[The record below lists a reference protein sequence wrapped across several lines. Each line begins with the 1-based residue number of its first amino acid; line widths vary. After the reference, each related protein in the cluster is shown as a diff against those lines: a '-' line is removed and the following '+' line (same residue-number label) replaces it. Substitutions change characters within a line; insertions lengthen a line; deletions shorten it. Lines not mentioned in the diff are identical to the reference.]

1 MIKHRYTSF
10 ASAFASAFALAFF
23 FSLTASAQNGEEWKQ
38 KVAPSLLEQ
47 TRSGESASFL
57 ILLTNQA
64 DVSDAYQLRTKESKG
79 TYVFNALQQTAH
91 QAQRSL
97 KGFLD
102 AQQVTY
108 QSLYVVNAIRAE
120 GTLSLIQSIASRPD
134 VARLMVES
142 VVTLPTPVEQEAT
155 QSNGRSAVEWGIDM
169 INANDVW
176 ALGYTGQGTTVGG
189 ADTGYEWDHPALKQK
204 YRGYKATLD
213 TFDHN
218 YNWHDAIHVP
228 DTHHIDVGNPCG
240 MDSQEPCDDQGHG
253 THTMGTMIGSEGD
266 NQIGVAPDAQWCAC
280 RNMERGYGTP
290 FTYIECFEW
299 FLAPT
304 DLNNENPD
312 PSKAP
317 HVINNSWGCP
327 PTEGCNPD
335 NFELMNIVVNNLRA
349 AGIVVVVSAG
359 NDGSGCGSVYTP
371 AAIYEGSF
379 SIGATRSND
388 TIAGFSSRGPVW
400 SDGSNRL
407 KPNVCAP
414 GTNVRSSVPGGGYD
428 YSSGTSMAGPHVAG
442 LVALMI
448 SANPA
453 LAGQVDLIED
463 IIESTAVPKTTD
475 EQCGDIPGSQV
486 PNNTYGFGRVDALAA
501 VEAAIAL
508 IETSVEDAYQASGIK
523 TYPNPVTNQLF
534 VDIHQAA
541 GLVAFELFDMQGR
554 RLFHEQWNASG
565 ESIHSIDVS
574 LLSTGFY
581 FYQVSNGD
589 KFLQGKLVKS

>member
-1 MIKHRYTSF
+1 MIQHRSTSLTLV
-10 ASAFASAFALAFF
+10 SALAFL
-23 FSLTASAQNGEEWKQ
+23 FSLSVSAQNGDAWKQ
-38 KVAPSLLEQ
+38 KVSPSLLEQ
-47 TRSGESASFL
+47 TRSGQSAPFL

-64 DVSDAYQLRTKESKG
+64 DVSDARELHSKEDKG

-91 QAQRSL
+91 QSQRSL

-102 AQQVTY
+102 AQNVPY
-108 QSLYVVNAIRAE
+108 QSLYVVNALRAE
-120 GTLSLIQSIASRPD
+120 GTLSLIQSLAGRQD
-134 VARLMVES
+134 VASILVES
-142 VVTLPTPVEQEAT
+142 TVTLPKPVEQKE
-155 QSNGRSAVEWGIDM
+155 QQNNGRSLVEWGIDM

-176 ALGYTGQGTTVGG
+176 ALGFTGQGTTVGG
-189 ADTGYEWDHPALKQK
+189 ADTGYEWHHTSLKQK
-204 YRGYKATLD
+204 YRGYDATLD
-213 TFDHN
+213 TVDHN

-240 MDSQEPCDDQGHG
+240 LDSKEPCDDSGHG

-266 NQIGVAPDAQWCAC
+266 NQIGVAPDANWCAC

-312 PSKAP
+312 PLKAP

-327 PTEGCNPD
+327 PTEGCIPD

-359 NDGSGCGSVYTP
+359 NDGSSCGSVYTP

-379 SIGATRSND
+379 SVGATRPND
-388 TIAGFSSRGPVW
+388 TIVGFSSRGPVFV
-400 SDGSNRL
+400 DGSNRL

-414 GTNVRSSVPGGGYD
+414 GTGVRSSVPGGAYD

-463 IIESTAVPKTTD
+463 IIEKTAVPKTTD

-501 VEAAIAL
+501 VEASLAL
-508 IETSVEDAYQASGIK
+508 IETSVEDENQASGINV
-523 TYPNPVTNQLF
+523 YPNPVNHQLF
-534 VDIHQAA
+534 IDVHQAT
-541 GLVAFELFDMQGR
+541 GLVSFELFDTQGR
-554 RLFHEQWNASG
+554 RLLQQLWNASDD
-565 ESIHSIDVS
+565 SIHNIDVS
-574 LLSTGFY
+574 PLTTGFY
-581 FYQVSNGD
+581 FYQVGFRD
-589 KFLQGKLVKS
+589 KFLQGKLMKS

>member
-1 MIKHRYTSF
+1 MIKHRSTSLTSLAL
-10 ASAFASAFALAFF
+10 ASALAFL
-23 FSLTASAQNGEEWKQ
+23 FSFTASAQNGEDWKQ

-47 TRSGESASFL
+47 TRSGQSASFL

-64 DVSDAYQLRTKESKG
+64 DVSGARQLHTKEDKG
-79 TYVFNALQQTAH
+79 TYVFNTLQQTAR
-91 QAQRSL
+91 QSQRSL

-102 AQQVTY
+102 AQHITY
-108 QSLYVVNAIRAE
+108 HSLYVVNAIRAE
-120 GTLSLIQSIASRPD
+120 GTLSLMQSLAGRQD
-134 VARLMVES
+134 VAS
-142 VVTLPTPVEQEAT
+142 VLAEPSVTLPKPVEEEAA

-176 ALGYTGQGTTVGG
+176 ALGYTGQGATVGG
-189 ADTGYEWDHPALKQK
+189 EDTGYEWHHPALKLK
-204 YRGYKATLD
+204 YRGYDATLD
-213 TFDHN
+213 TVDHN

-228 DTHHIDVGNPCG
+228 DTHHVDTVNPCG
-240 MDSQEPCDDQGHG
+240 FDSKEPCDDRGHG

-290 FTYIECFEW
+290 YTYIECFEW

-312 PSKAP
+312 PLRAP

-327 PTEGCNPD
+327 PTEGCIPD

-359 NDGSGCGSVYTP
+359 NDGSACGSVYTP
-371 AAIYEGSF
+371 AAIFEGSF
-379 SIGATRSND
+379 SIGATRPND

-414 GTNVRSSVPGGGYD
+414 GTGVRSSVPGGEYD
-428 YSSGTSMAGPHVAG
+428 YSAGTSMAGPHVAG

-453 LAGQVDLIED
+453 LAGQVELIED

-501 VEAAIAL
+501 VQAALAL
-508 IETSVEDAYQASGIK
+508 IETSVEDENQVSAIK
-523 TYPNPVTNQLF
+523 TYPNPVNHQLF
-534 VDIHQAA
+534 IDIHQAA
-541 GLVAFELFDMQGR
+541 GIVAFELFDMQGR
-554 RLFHEQWNASG
+554 RLLQEQWDASG
-565 ESIHSIDVS
+565 YAVHTVDVS
-574 LLSTGFY
+574 SIPSGFY
-581 FYQVSNGD
+581 LCTITNGG
-589 KFLQGKLVKS
+589 KIFQGKVVKS

>member
-1 MIKHRYTSF
+1 MNKHRSTALALAL
-10 ASAFASAFALAFF
+10 ASAFL
-23 FSLTASAQNGEEWKQ
+23 FSYSVSAQDWKQ
-38 KVAPSLLEQ
+38 KVTPSLLEN
-47 TRSGESASFL
+47 TRSGEPASFI
-57 ILLTNQA
+57 ILLASQA
-64 DVSDAYQLRTKESKG
+64 DVSGASQIHSKEGKA
-79 TYVFNALQQTAH
+79 TFVFNALQQTAL
-91 QAQRSL
+91 QSQKSITA
-97 KGFLD
+97 FLN
-102 AQQVTY
+102 AQQMTY
-108 QSLYVVNAIRAE
+108 QSLYVVNAIRAS
-120 GTLSLIQSIASRPD
+120 GSQTIIQSIASRQD
-134 VARLMVES
+134 VARVIAES
-142 VVTLPTPVEQEAT
+142 SVTYPKPVDMGSD
-155 QSNGRSAVEWGIDM
+155 QSDNRSAIEWGIDM
-169 INANDVW
+169 INADDVW

-189 ADTGYEWDHPALKQK
+189 EDTGYEWHHPALKSK
-204 YRGYKATLD
+204 YRGYNEILD
-213 TFDHN
+213 TVDHN
-218 YNWHDAIHVP
+218 YNWHDAIHVA
-228 DTHHIDVGNPCG
+228 DTHHVDTVNPCG
-240 MDSQEPCDDQGHG
+240 FDSKEPCDDRGHG

-290 FTYIECFEW
+290 FTYIECFQW

-327 PTEGCNPD
+327 PTEGCIPE

-379 SIGATRSND
+379 SIGATRPND
-388 TIAGFSSRGPVW
+388 TIVGFSSRGPVW
-400 SDGSNRL
+400 SDLSNRL

-414 GTNVRSSVPGGGYD
+414 GTGVRSSVPGGGYD

-453 LAGQVDLIED
+453 LAGQVELIED

-486 PNNTYGFGRVDALAA
+486 PNNTYGFGRIDALAA
-501 VEAAIAL
+501 VEAALAL
-508 IETSVEDAYQASGIK
+508 IETSVEDENQASGIK
-523 TYPNPVTNQLF
+523 TYPNPIIDQLVIEIQQAIGPVSF
-534 VDIHQAA
+534 GMYDI
-541 GLVAFELFDMQGR
+541 QGR
-554 RLFHEQWNASG
+554 LLLQQQWDASG
-565 ESIHSIDVS
+565 HSVHSIGVS
-574 LLSTGFY
+574 SMPAGFY
-581 FYQVSNGD
+581 FYKISNGD

>member
-10 ASAFASAFALAFF
+10 ASAFTLAFF
-23 FSLTASAQNGEEWKQ
+23 ISFTASAQHGGEWKQ
-38 KVAPSLLEQ
+38 KVSPELLEQ
-47 TRSGESASFL
+47 ARAGQSASFL
-57 ILLTNQA
+57 ILMTTQA
-64 DVSDAYQLRTKESKG
+64 DVSDAYQLPSKESKG
-79 TYVFNALQQTAH
+79 TYVFTTLQQTAR
-91 QAQRSL
+91 QSQRSL
-97 KGFLD
+97 KGFLE
-102 AQQVTY
+102 ANKVTY

-120 GTLSLIQSIASRPD
+120 GNLSLIQSLASRPD
-134 VARLMVES
+134 VARLMAES
-142 VVTLPTPVEQEAT
+142 TVTFPKPVEQEPA
-155 QSNGRSAVEWGIDM
+155 QGNDRSAVEWGIDM

-176 ALGYTGQGTTVGG
+176 ALGYTGQGITVGG
-189 ADTGYEWDHPALKQK
+189 EDTGYEWQHPALKLK
-204 YRGYKATLD
+204 YRGYDATLD
-213 TFDHN
+213 TVDHN

-228 DTHHIDVGNPCG
+228 DTHHVDTVNPCG
-240 MDSQEPCDDQGHG
+240 FDTQEPCDDWGHG

-304 DLNNENPD
+304 DLNNKNPD
-312 PSKAP
+312 PLKAP

-400 SDGSNRL
+400 ADGSNRL

-414 GTNVRSSVPGGGYD
+414 GTGVRSSVRGGGYD

-475 EQCGDIPGSQV
+475 EQCGEIPGSEI

-501 VEAAIAL
+501 VEAALAL
-508 IETSVEDAYQASGIK
+508 IETSIEDNQAGSGIRS
-523 TYPNPVTNQLF
+523 YPNPVDQQLYIETLASTGPMTIA
-534 VDIHQAA
+534 VYDI
-541 GLVAFELFDMQGR
+541 QGR
-554 RLFHEQWNASG
+554 LMLQQHWNTDGALVTKV
-565 ESIHSIDVS
+565 DVS
-574 LLSTGFY
+574 ALPSGFY
-581 FYQVSNGD
+581 VYKISNGV
-589 KFLQGKLVKS
+589 KIFQGKVVKS